1 MKRIT
6 DSRLTPLLNITG
18 EGIRRAREEAGYTQK
33 QLSIKLET
41 KAVYICR
48 GSLSRVEH
56 GSRIVTDLE
65 LQAISEVLNVPME
78 RLRLSKN
85 PWSAREGQS
94 PLEFPCS
101 FCARKSERFQQKL
114 VGVAGRLKTQ
124 RVFRFRRRR
133 NCRRLKPKI

>member
-1 MKRIT
+1 MKRT
-6 DSRLTPLLNITG
+6 ADSRLTPLLNITG
-18 EGIRRAREEAGYTQK
+18 EGIRRAREEAGCTQK

-78 RLRLSKN
+78 RLFPEKSKD
-85 PWSAREGQS
+85 ES
-94 PLEFPCS
+94 PPDRKAACAPSCLPFPPGNG
-101 FCARKSERFQQKL
+101 CAIPPRPL
-114 VGVAGRLKTQ
+114 
-124 RVFRFRRRR
+124 
-133 NCRRLKPKI
+133 

>member
-1 MKRIT
+1 MLEKNMKRIT

-78 RLRLSKN
+78 RLFPEKSKD
-85 PWSAREGQS
+85 ES
-94 PLEFPCS
+94 PPDRKAACAPSCLPFPPGNG
-101 FCARKSERFQQKL
+101 CAIPPRPL
-114 VGVAGRLKTQ
+114 
-124 RVFRFRRRR
+124 
-133 NCRRLKPKI
+133 